1 MKTIF
6 QRAAVML
13 AACSLAAAAGGAWAF
28 GDKPVKLIVPAP
40 PGGTMDIV
48 GRLVGQQLSADI
60 GQPVIVENRP
70 GAGGGIGIQAL
81 LQAPADGNTLMMGAS
96 NLLAEIPHVIK
107 QPFDP
112 LKDVMPL
119 ASVGRSG
126 VVLVANAA
134 SPAQDFRGLVGQ
146 LEKHKGKSSYASYS
160 AGTVSHYAGAILSD
174 QLGLDMQHVPYA
186 GSPPALQNLLGG
198 QVDIMFDGILTSL
211 PQIKAGKLRAYGYT
225 GSTRSRH
232 LPDVPTMAELGQPQL
247 QFVGW
252 VGVIGSAKLPAADLA
267 KIQAALKKVASAPA
281 VQQKLFETGLEPEAN
296 VDSAALARETREM
309 SERNAGIVKKFGIK
323 L

>member
-1 MKTIF
+1 MNRLRRTVT
-6 QRAAVML
+6 A
-13 AACSLAAAAGGAWAF
+13 LAAATLACNAWAL
-28 GDKPVKLIVPAP
+28 GDKPLKLIVPAP

-48 GRLVGQQLSADI
+48 ARLVGQQLQTDI
-60 GQPVIVENRP
+60 GQPVIIENKP

-81 LQAPADGNTLMMGAS
+81 LQAPADGNTLLVGAS

-112 LKDVMPL
+112 LKDVMPI
-119 ASVGRSG
+119 ASIARSG
-126 VVLVANAA
+126 IVLVANATN
-134 SPAQDFRGLVGQ
+134 PARDFKALVGH
-146 LEKHKGKSSYASYS
+146 LEQNKGKASYATYS

-174 QLGLDMQHVPYA
+174 QLKLDLQHIPFA

-198 QVDIMFDGILTSL
+198 QVDIMFDGMLTSV
-211 PQIKAGKLRAYGYT
+211 PMIRAGKLRAYAYT

-232 LPDVPTMAELGQPQL
+232 LPDVPTMAELGFPQL

-252 VGVIGSAKLPAADLA
+252 VGVIGSAKLPPAELA
-267 KIQAALKKVASAPA
+267 KIQAALKKAASAPA
-281 VQQKLFETGLEPEAN
+281 VQQKLFETGLEPEVN
-296 VDSAALARETREM
+296 VDTPSLVRETGEI
-309 SERNAGIVKKFGIK
+309 SDRNAAIVRKFGIK

>member
-1 MKTIF
+1 MKTLL
-6 QRAAVML
+6 QRSCVVL
-13 AACSLAAAAGGAWAF
+13 AGCSLALGMAGAWAF

-48 GRLVGQQLSADI
+48 GRVLGQQLSADI
-60 GQPVIVENRP
+60 GQPVVVENRP

-81 LQAPADGNTLMMGAS
+81 LQAPADGNTLLMGAS

-107 QPFDP
+107 QPFDA
-112 LKDVMPL
+112 LKDVVPL
-119 ASVGRSG
+119 ASIARSG
-126 VVLVANAA
+126 VVLVASAA
-134 SPAQDFRGLVGQ
+134 SPARDFRALLGQ
-146 LEKHKGKSSYASYS
+146 LAQHKGKTSYASYS

-198 QVDIMFDGILTSL
+198 QVDIMFDGMLTAL
-211 PQIKAGKLRAYGYT
+211 PQIKAGKLRAYAYS

-232 LPDVPTMAELGQPQL
+232 LPELPTLAELGHPQL

-252 VGVIGSAKLPAADLA
+252 VGVIGPAKLPAAELA
-267 KIQAALKKVASAPA
+267 RIQAALKKAASAPA
-281 VQQKLFETGLEPEAN
+281 VQQKLFDTGLEPEAN

-309 SERNAGIVKKFGIK
+309 SERNAAIVRKFGIK

>member
-1 MKTIF
+1 MNKLLG
-6 QRAAVML
+6 RAFALL
-13 AACSLAAAAGGAWAF
+13 AGCTLACATWAF

-48 GRLVGQQLSADI
+48 GRVVGQQLSADI

-81 LQAPADGNTLMMGAS
+81 LQAPADGNTLLMGAS

-119 ASVGRSG
+119 ASIARSG
-126 VVLVANAA
+126 VVLVASAA
-134 SPAQDFRGLVGQ
+134 SPARDFKGLMAELAQ
-146 LEKHKGKSSYASYS
+146 RKGKTSYASYS
-160 AGTVSHYAGAILSD
+160 AGTVSHYAGAMLSD
-174 QLGLDMQHVPYA
+174 QLGLDMQHVPFA

-198 QVDIMFDGILTSL
+198 QVDIMFDGMLTSM
-211 PQIKAGKLRAYGYT
+211 PQIKSGKLRAYAYSGA
-225 GSTRSRH
+225 TRSRH
-232 LPDVPTMAELGQPQL
+232 LPEVPTLAELGYPQM
-247 QFVGW
+247 QFNGW
-252 VGVIGSAKLPAADLA
+252 VGVIGSAKLPAPELA
-267 KIQAALKKVASAPA
+267 RIQAALKKAVSVPA
-281 VQQKLFETGLEPEAN
+281 VQQKLLEVGMEPEAN

-309 SERNAGIVKKFGIK
+309 SERNAAIVKKFAIK

>member
-13 AACSLAAAAGGAWAF
+13 AACSLAGAVSGAWAF

-81 LQAPADGNTLMMGAS
+81 LQAPADGNTLLMGAS

-119 ASVGRSG
+119 ASIARSG

-134 SPAQDFRGLVGQ
+134 SPARDFAGLLGQ
-146 LEKHKGKSSYASYS
+146 LQQNKGKASYASYS

-198 QVDIMFDGILTSL
+198 QVDIMFDGMLTAMPL
-211 PQIKAGKLRAYGYT
+211 IKAGKLRAFAYT
-225 GSTRSRH
+225 GSARSRH
-232 LPDVPTMAELGQPQL
+232 LPDVPTMAELGHPQL

-252 VGVIGSAKLPAADLA
+252 VGVIGPAKLPAAELA
-267 KIQAALKKVASAPA
+267 KIQAALKKAASAPA
-281 VQQKLFETGLEPEAN
+281 VQQKLLETGLEPEVN
-296 VDSAALARETREM
+296 VDSTTLARETREI